1 MFAAVHK
8 RGEYRAD
15 VTAIGVC
22 PFGMVASSDLCRN
35 DGYLFYLGNVKSG
48 VSCVNLS
55 VDVYTVR

>member
-8 RGEYRAD
+8 RGVYRVD
-15 VTAIGVC
+15 DLAIDAC
-22 PFGMVASSDLCRN
+22 PLGRVASSDLCRN

-55 VDVYTVR
+55 MDVYMVR